1 MEKKDYIKW
10 IRSKVGHERIILSFA
25 GGCVFNDKGEVLLG
39 RRADYNK
46 WGFPGGAMELG
57 ETAEE
62 TAIREYM
69 EETGLEVRVK
79 RLIGV
84 YSGYLADHPN
94 GDKAQSVV
102 IAFEMEIVG
111 GELKIND
118 DESLELKFFPID
130 ETPELFCKQHEDF
143 LEDIKNKRYGVY
155 R

>member
-25 GGCVFNDKGEVLLG
+25 GGCVYNDKGEVLLQ

-62 TAIREYM
+62 TAIREVM

-79 RLIGV
+79 KLIGV
-84 YSGYLADHPN
+84 YSGYLTEHPN

-102 IAFEMEIVG
+102 TAFEMEIVG

-118 DESLELKFFPID
+118 NESLELKFFPID
-130 ETPELFCKQHEDF
+130 EIPELFCKQHEDL
-143 LEDIKNKRYGVY
+143 LEDIKNNRCGVF